1 MTATVLFERLRKL
14 KPVPAEIDD
23 TILLDWL
30 NQVEGQILHEI
41 FLLALSEITPYSAT
55 PTKALAAPYPYDGI
69 YLLWMEAQVDFANG
83 EYERYTNTMQRY
95 NTAWNDLARHIA
107 KCIRPVYGRAVEQ
120 GYYLSAY
127 GIAKAHG
134 YTGTEAEWLASLKGA
149 AGEPGKDGKPFHW
162 RGAWDAAATYAH
174 LDAVE
179 HNGSCYVWT
188 DDADSTAGDEPG
200 VDELWELCAA
210 AGAAGANGAPG
221 AKGDTG
227 ETGPQG
233 PQGPK
238 GDKGDTGPQGPQGP
252 SGGSAELPPVLG
264 NFNAAMQ
271 DAAAGSIPVY
281 AGDEAWEIEKIIMEY
296 NENTPLSG
304 YIPDTAWVA
313 AYMAAQKALLKL
325 LPDSAAADAGK
336 LLQVGAD
343 GNAAWGN
350 RLPTALK
357 NPAALTF
364 TGAATGTY
372 DGSEALTITIPEGG
386 SGGSTGGGLRKMSA
400 VASYIGIPVAELP
413 QDGTVWMCIS
423 KGDGA
428 ELYSGTVTIEGG
440 SLTANN
446 LIAVSSGSVIQLNQ
460 ATTIGAGFVIYGM
473 SATDY
478 VGVWQQVGAGSAAI
492 NWRGEYSA
500 QTAYNR
506 LDAVS
511 YEGISYVFASDTPA
525 TGAIPGV
532 DGEWQLLA
540 QKGDTGGISID
551 IVDSVAEMID
561 TGKQYVLSSDG
572 HIYTYKTTQTTG
584 TITEQISYGAGD
596 DQKDNTR
603 LGSDGSAVTD
613 AAYKGYVVTPY
624 IDLLKYPVPFTLH
637 LDGGTFLPTTSDN
650 YTKMASYTAAKAK
663 IACYNTVSNLVDSL
677 LNVSDSDVSA
687 SANNAGSITF
697 RKEPKTNNDNN
708 DGVLKYVRFSGK
720 ATLATIRTY
729 VTYIGTT
736 TTQGWVDT
744 GVSYGSSD
752 TTELTEKVAALNN
765 EGADAAT
772 VALLPSMVKAFYDSA
787 DYPDNDYTTTH
798 LTKITYPCR
807 ADIPVPYTVKWPYNE
822 NAMRTT
828 VAFDTKPIGTAN
840 YYTLRTYDVTGL
852 NKFPLY
858 NLIPGTTYYYKVTHV
873 MADGSLVEAKSGN
886 FSTASVPWRML
897 YIDGTQNVRDLGG
910 WMGLNGKKIKYG
922 RIIRGAA
929 LSDSSS
935 LDLIVTGKGRLAL
948 ADLKIQAELN
958 LGAIDTETSIAANC
972 AYKKI
977 GYGNYADAVVTASAR
992 AQFKEA
998 LEWIVA
1004 CLGGTLNQIGLPQV
1018 ERNIYMHCQGG
1029 CDRTGTLAFLL
1040 LGLLGVSE
1048 SDLAKE
1054 YELSSFSVIGLGRLR
1069 NTVKAV
1075 DVYDYSGMVAAI
1087 KQYPGSTITDKF
1099 YSFATNATTAAQPG
1113 CGIAAATV
1121 TAFKNLMLE

>member
-1 MTATVLFERLRKL
+1 MPEIKIKVRDKCAEGEGVVICNNSDYTVVWDLDGEWTPYDTKTMRVNLADGTYQDAVFTGDTATLPVLTASGWVSVGLYAGDIHTSRAAR
-14 KPVPAEIDD
+14 
-23 TILLDWL
+23 
-30 NQVEGQILHEI
+30 
-41 FLLALSEITPYSAT
+41 LLALSSVLTPGGS
-55 PTKALAAPYPYDGI
+55 PAAPAEDVY
-69 YLLWMEAQVDFANG
+69 AQI
-83 EYERYTNTMQRY
+83 M
-95 NTAWNDLARHIA
+95 A
-107 KCIRPVYGRAVEQ
+107 KLNE
-120 GYYLSAY
+120 LSTVSPED
-127 GIAKAHG
+127 IAKAVEDYLAEHPAASASMRVEGG
-134 YTGTEAEWLASLKGA
+134 YIQFSGDGKTWENVIALADLKG
-149 AGEPGKDGKPFHW
+149 P
-162 RGAWDAAATYAH
+162 
-174 LDAVE
+174 
-179 HNGSCYVWT
+179 
-188 DDADSTAGDEPG
+188 
-200 VDELWELCAA
+200 
-210 AGAAGANGAPG
+210 
-221 AKGDTG
+221 KGDTG
-227 ETGPQG
+227 ATGPQG
-233 PQGPK
+233 P
-238 GDKGDTGPQGPQGP
+238 KGDTGPQGPVGPQGAP
-252 SGGSAELPPVLG
+252 GG
-264 NFNAAMQ
+264 F
-271 DAAAGSIPVY
+271 
-281 AGDEAWEIEKIIMEY
+281 
-296 NENTPLSG
+296 
-304 YIPDTAWVA
+304 
-313 AYMAAQKALLKL
+313 
-325 LPDSAAADAGK
+325 
-336 LLQVGAD
+336 
-343 GNAAWGN
+343 
-350 RLPTALK
+350 
-357 NPAALTF
+357 
-364 TGAATGTY
+364 
-372 DGSEALTITIPEGG
+372 
-386 SGGSTGGGLRKMSA
+386 
-400 VASYIGIPVAELP
+400 
-413 QDGTVWMCIS
+413 
-423 KGDGA
+423 
-428 ELYSGTVTIEGG
+428 
-440 SLTANN
+440 SL
-446 LIAVSSGSVIQLNQ
+446 
-460 ATTIGAGFVIYGM
+460 
-473 SATDY
+473 
-478 VGVWQQVGAGSAAI
+478 
-492 NWRGEYSA
+492 
-500 QTAYNR
+500 
-506 LDAVS
+506 
-511 YEGISYVFASDTPA
+511 
-525 TGAIPGV
+525 
-532 DGEWQLLA
+532 
-540 QKGDTGGISID
+540 D
-551 IVDSVAEMID
+551 IVDSVAEMVD
-561 TGKQYVLSSDG
+561 TGKQYVLSSNS
-572 HIYTYKTTQTTG
+572 HIYTYKTTQATG

-637 LDGGTFLPTTSDN
+637 LDGGTFLPTTSDS

-752 TTELTEKVAALNN
+752 TSELTEKVAALNN

-828 VAFDTKPIGTAN
+828 VALDTKPIGTAN

-858 NLIPGTTYYYKVTHV
+858 NLIPGTTYYYNVTHV

-886 FSTASVPWRML
+886 FTTASVPWRLL

-910 WMGLNGKKIKYG
+910 WTGLNGKKIKYG

-935 LDLIVTGKGRLAL
+935 PDLIVTGKGRLAL
-948 ADLKIQAELN
+948 AENKIQAELN

-1004 CLGGTLNQIGLPQV
+1004 CLGGTLNQSGLPQV

-1087 KQYPGSTITDKF
+1087 KQYPGSTIADKF

>member
-400 VASYIGIPVAELP
+400 VANYIGIPVAELP

-492 NWRGEYSA
+492 NWRGEWAEVTLYSK
-500 QTAYNR
+500 

-511 YEGISYVFASDTPA
+511 YEGSSYIFASDTPA
-525 TGAIPGV
+525 TGAIPGIG
-532 DGEWQLLA
+532 GEWQLMA
-540 QKGDTGGISID
+540 QKGDSGTDLSLGVTGATVG
-551 IVDSVAEMID
+551 
-561 TGKQYVLSSDG
+561 
-572 HIYTYKTTQTTG
+572 
-584 TITEQISYGAGD
+584 QIA
-596 DQKDNTR
+596 KI
-603 LGSDGSAVTD
+603 SAVDENGKPTKWEPVD
-613 AAYKGYVVTPY
+613 MPSGGGGGSSWTVHTSTTIPEDVAYVQ
-624 IDLLKYPVPFTLH
+624 
-637 LDGGTFLPTTSDN
+637 LDGLPEDWRELCILIEEGSKPVYRKTADDSEQDYN
-650 YTKMASYTAAKAK
+650 VMAGKAASYNMGSSSFYIYSAKGRKWAHVSRPGDKHFFSVVSSYAKVGNSGYYASAAASKTSA
-663 IACYNTVSNLVDSL
+663 LEQVDPTSITL
-677 LNVSDSDVSA
+677 FGYGPQTGNVVSA
-687 SANNAGSITF
+687 
-697 RKEPKTNNDNN
+697 
-708 DGVLKYVRFSGK
+708 
-720 ATLATIRTY
+720 
-729 VTYIGTT
+729 GTT
-736 TTQGWVDT
+736 
-744 GVSYGSSD
+744 
-752 TTELTEKVAALNN
+752 
-765 EGADAAT
+765 
-772 VALLPSMVKAFYDSA
+772 VKIWY
-787 DYPDNDYTTTH
+787 
-798 LTKITYPCR
+798 
-807 ADIPVPYTVKWPYNE
+807 
-822 NAMRTT
+822 
-828 VAFDTKPIGTAN
+828 
-840 YYTLRTYDVTGL
+840 
-852 NKFPLY
+852 
-858 NLIPGTTYYYKVTHV
+858 
-873 MADGSLVEAKSGN
+873 
-886 FSTASVPWRML
+886 
-897 YIDGTQNVRDLGG
+897 
-910 WMGLNGKKIKYG
+910 
-922 RIIRGAA
+922 
-929 LSDSSS
+929 
-935 LDLIVTGKGRLAL
+935 
-948 ADLKIQAELN
+948 LK
-958 LGAIDTETSIAANC
+958 
-972 AYKKI
+972 
-977 GYGNYADAVVTASAR
+977 
-992 AQFKEA
+992 
-998 LEWIVA
+998 
-1004 CLGGTLNQIGLPQV
+1004 
-1018 ERNIYMHCQGG
+1018 
-1029 CDRTGTLAFLL
+1029 
-1040 LGLLGVSE
+1040 
-1048 SDLAKE
+1048 
-1054 YELSSFSVIGLGRLR
+1054 
-1069 NTVKAV
+1069 
-1075 DVYDYSGMVAAI
+1075 
-1087 KQYPGSTITDKF
+1087 
-1099 YSFATNATTAAQPG
+1099 
-1113 CGIAAATV
+1113 
-1121 TAFKNLMLE
+1121 